1 MTKHSTDF
9 ITKSEMSA
17 LEKSLSCVRING
29 EGGQNMEWQE
39 EKKKRSPAVLLGL
52 SIQAVCSHVG
62 TADESGGW
70 HWPDPAPWSTLQATK
85 ILGAELSLCT

>member
-29 EGGQNMEWQE
+29 EGGQTIEWQE
-39 EKKKRSPAVLLGL
+39 EKKKERSQREVQNEGKTVKREMRGMFGNSL
-52 SIQAVCSHVG
+52 SSFTTGDV
-62 TADESGGW
+62 EF
-70 HWPDPAPWSTLQATK
+70 
-85 ILGAELSLCT
+85 